1 MSATTCTPI
10 RRDEV
15 FTMPNSDKQHKLDE
29 IIRKVQTLRHL
40 TKTTGFFTT
49 RSIGAL
55 LANLTPDELVEVAE
69 ALELSPREMPRTR

>member
-15 FTMPNSDKQHKLDE
+15 FIMPNSDKQHKLEE
-29 IIRKVQTLRHL
+29 IIRKVRSLRTL
-40 TKTTGFFTT
+40 TKSTGFFTT

-69 ALELSPREMPRTR
+69 ALELTPHEMRRAR